1 MRETLRVL
9 QATETTNIVTAPSR
23 SARNTPCTAG
33 NRDHK
38 RCSLI
43 DTGFLQAD
51 WTYCDVTH
59 LFDGYARAI
68 DSGVAVVDDDGVDD
82 DALARHEAAPVDA
95 EVSSDEARVEAAA
108 GDT

>member
-9 QATETTNIVTAPSR
+9 QATDATNVAHSLRLTFCRPIGQASR
-23 SARNTPCTAG
+23 
-33 NRDHK
+33 
-38 RCSLI
+38 
-43 DTGFLQAD
+43 
-51 WTYCDVTH
+51 YCDVTH
-59 LFDGYARAI
+59 LLDGDARAI

-82 DALARHEAAPVDA
+82 DALARHEAATVDA